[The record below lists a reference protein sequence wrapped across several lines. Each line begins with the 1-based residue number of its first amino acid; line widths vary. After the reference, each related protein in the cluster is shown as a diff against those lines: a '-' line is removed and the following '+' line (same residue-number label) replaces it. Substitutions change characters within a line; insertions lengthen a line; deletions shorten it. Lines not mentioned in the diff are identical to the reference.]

1 MPTLILLTKDP
12 PILVESKITDMTPDE
27 LNQILPSPLQRQKLL
42 RIEKY
47 KLGEIINSISLRESL
62 LNYVRQQNDPQ
73 EANEIIGF
81 IIQIIEKSGLMWGGG
96 KMISSDIYEEALSRN
111 KEWFLRNFAQK
122 YNPQLSS
129 ISTWFN
135 KYLRWKI
142 LDVSREI
149 TKQQEREDHDDTQID
164 NIPSPDQFSFNETIE
179 EWRELVKN
187 SPNLCQCRMQN
198 YHHVDCKL
206 LLIDILDI
214 LHDNNHY
221 ADQRNPYL
229 WEILAKKYKVPS
241 SSLKRFCKSRCFRGF
256 KGLID

>member
-1 MPTLILLTKDP
+1 
-12 PILVESKITDMTPDE
+12 MTPDE
-27 LNQILPSPLQRQKLL
+27 LNQILLSPLQRQKVL
-42 RIEKY
+42 RENH
-47 KLGEIINSISLRESL
+47 KLREIINSISLRESL

-111 KEWFLRNFAQK
+111 KEWFLRDFAQK
-122 YNPQLSS
+122 YNPKISS

-135 KYLRWKI
+135 NKLRWKI
-142 LDVSREI
+142 LDVAREI
-149 TKQQEREDHDDTQID
+149 TKQQKREDNDDAQID
-164 NIPSPDQFSFNETIE
+164 NIPSPDQFSFNQTIE

-187 SPNLCQCRMQN
+187 SPNLCNCRMQN

-256 KGLID
+256 KGLLD

>member
-1 MPTLILLTKDP
+1 MSTLILLTKDP

-42 RIEKY
+42 RENH
-47 KLGEIINSISLRESL
+47 KLREIINSISLRESL

-142 LDVSREI
+142 LDVVREI
-149 TKQQEREDHDDTQID
+149 TKQQEREDNDD
-164 NIPSPDQFSFNETIE
+164 
-179 EWRELVKN
+179 
-187 SPNLCQCRMQN
+187 
-198 YHHVDCKL
+198 
-206 LLIDILDI
+206 
-214 LHDNNHY
+214 
-221 ADQRNPYL
+221 
-229 WEILAKKYKVPS
+229 
-241 SSLKRFCKSRCFRGF
+241 
-256 KGLID
+256 GLSI

>member
-1 MPTLILLTKDP
+1 MSTLILLTKDP

-42 RIEKY
+42 RENH
-47 KLGEIINSISLRESL
+47 KLREIINSISLRQSL

-96 KMISSDIYEEALSRN
+96 KISLSSESSDSYKEALSRN

-135 KYLRWKI
+135 KYLRYKI
-142 LDVSREI
+142 LDVVDEI
-149 TKQQEREDHDDTQID
+149 NKQQERKDNDDTQID
-164 NIPSPDQFSFNETIE
+164 NIPSPDQFSFNEN
-179 EWRELVKN
+179 KN
-187 SPNLCQCRMQN
+187 IQFDM
-198 YHHVDCKL
+198 
-206 LLIDILDI
+206 I
-214 LHDNNHY
+214 
-221 ADQRNPYL
+221 
-229 WEILAKKYKVPS
+229 
-241 SSLKRFCKSRCFRGF
+241 
-256 KGLID
+256 

>member
-1 MPTLILLTKDP
+1 
-12 PILVESKITDMTPDE
+12 MTHDE
-27 LNQILPSPLQRQKLL
+27 LNQILLSPLQRQKVL
-42 RIEKY
+42 RENH
-47 KLGEIINSISLRESL
+47 KLREIINSISLRESL

-122 YNPQLSS
+122 YNPKLSS

-142 LDVSREI
+142 LDVVREI
-149 TKQQEREDHDDTQID
+149 TKQQEREDNDDAQID

-179 EWRELVKN
+179 EWRELVKD
-187 SPNLCQCRMQN
+187 SPNLCNCRMQN

-241 SSLKRFCKSRCFRGF
+241 LSLKRFCKSRCFRGF
-256 KGLID
+256 KDLID

>member
-1 MPTLILLTKDP
+1 
-12 PILVESKITDMTPDE
+12 MTHDE
-27 LNQILPSPLQRQKLL
+27 LNQILLSPLQRQKVL
-42 RIEKY
+42 RENH
-47 KLGEIINSISLRESL
+47 KLREIINSISLRESL

-81 IIQIIEKSGLMWGGG
+81 IIQIIEKSGLMWSGG

-122 YNPQLSS
+122 YNPKLSS

-135 KYLRWKI
+135 KYLKWKI
-142 LDVSREI
+142 LDVVREI
-149 TKQQEREDHDDTQID
+149 TKQQEREDNDDAQID

-179 EWRELVKN
+179 EWRELVKD
-187 SPNLCQCRMQN
+187 SPNLCNCRMQN

-241 SSLKRFCKSRCFRGF
+241 LSLKRFCKSRCFRGF
-256 KGLID
+256 KDLID